1 MDPARLELAISTCKA
16 GVFPI
21 KTTGLVAPYRT

>member
-1 MDPARLELAISTCKA
+1 MEKTFHQPGG

-21 KTTGLVAPYRT
+21 KTTGTLGEVGIFVK